1 MRSTYAHCIWSRSQS
16 PFLLRLG
23 QGPILVQINLQHS
36 QAHSMAYAL
45 VLFTHFYVE
54 HHTEKQ
60 LVPFLKSFV
69 WLGLGWIRTLYHYTI
84 TIESVNI

>member
-23 QGPILVQINLQHS
+23 QGPILVQINLEHS

-45 VLFTHFYVE
+45 VLFTHFYVA
-54 HHTEKQ
+54 
-60 LVPFLKSFV
+60 VS
-69 WLGLGWIRTLYHYTI
+69 TI
-84 TIESVNI
+84 FKVFGMTRPRVQG